1 MTICSYNIIC
11 TSSCV
16 YRKIVSNVLFVVD
29 MTFTRKNVHRAVWT
43 VENTDHLG
51 RYLSVPRSKQD
62 EIERQFSSESQ
73 QVKEVYINYFMD
85 HDPLASWRRIIV
97 VLDAIREKEAA
108 DNIRH
113 LAERVTG
120 RADS

>member
-1 MTICSYNIIC
+1 M
-11 TSSCV
+11 

-29 MTFTRKNVHRAVWT
+29 MTFTRKNVRRAVWT

-62 EIERQFSSESQ
+62 EIERQFSSEPQ